1 MNDARR
7 TSDVINEAKNVP
19 FYLLYPMIVIVK
31 KTAVKQLA
39 EASGSSR
46 RPNPES
52 GQLVRKI

>member
-31 KTAVKQLA
+31 KTAVKQLLA
-39 EASGSSR
+39 EASGSS